1 MANEATPLNP
11 LRRWGPVV
19 GLAIVA
25 IVVGIL
31 VLSGGDDPAGPV
43 TQDTEQDG
51 STDVEGA
58 ATATT
63 PAEPDPGEPSGDD
76 PLWADGMVRWT
87 EALQADRIEDFDWGS
102 RCDTDLGTY
111 AYPDPQAGECVA
123 IWEGDNGGATGTG
136 VTEDTITI
144 VVYSRPQNDPVMNFV
159 LGPIQNSDTRDD
171 QFATFEG
178 LVELYGSYFETYG
191 RSIELV
197 RYEAS
202 GFSNDQVAAIADAE
216 AIARE
221 IRPFMVWGHPALQ
234 EDVFAETLAAN
245 GVMCACGIGEVARAN
260 HPYLHSIQMS
270 ADQNRWVLAEYIG
283 KRLAGGNAVHSPDYA
298 GQPRRFAYLYADVGE
313 QANTFAEDFAAVLTQ
328 EWDVELAQLVPYVFD
343 PNSLQEQAA
352 NIIASLK
359 ADGITSIV
367 FVGPPTAP
375 RQFTTAAT
383 EQDYFPEWILS
394 GALLVDTNVF
404 ARTYD
409 QTQWANAFGLSIT
422 AVPIDRSAGG
432 PSYLY
437 NWFHGDVAP
446 ADDSVGAMWM
456 PATTFAGIQGA
467 GPDLTPQS
475 YMDGLAASGS
485 RSRSM
490 LTTARVSWGSEAG
503 IWPDHLL
510 PDVAGFDDTAEI
522 WWDPA
527 TEGPDELG
535 RVGAGVYQYVD
546 GGSRFVAGEWPSG
559 PPAVFDADNSVS
571 RYDTVPEDESVP
583 NYSSPAG

>member
-1 MANEATPLNP
+1 
-11 LRRWGPVV
+11 
-19 GLAIVA
+19 
-25 IVVGIL
+25 
-31 VLSGGDDPAGPV
+31 
-43 TQDTEQDG
+43 
-51 STDVEGA
+51 
-58 ATATT
+58 
-63 PAEPDPGEPSGDD
+63 
-76 PLWADGMVRWT
+76 
-87 EALQADRIEDFDWGS
+87 
-102 RCDTDLGTY
+102 
-111 AYPDPQAGECVA
+111 
-123 IWEGDNGGATGTG
+123 
-136 VTEDTITI
+136 
-144 VVYSRPQNDPVMNFV
+144 
-159 LGPIQNSDTRDD
+159 
-171 QFATFEG
+171 
-178 LVELYGSYFETYG
+178 
-191 RSIELV
+191 
-197 RYEAS
+197 
-202 GFSNDQVAAIADAE
+202 
-216 AIARE
+216 
-221 IRPFMVWGHPALQ
+221 
-234 EDVFAETLAAN
+234 
-245 GVMCACGIGEVARAN
+245 MCACGIGEVARAN

-446 ADDSVGAMWM
+446 RRRQRRSDVDAGHNLRRHSGGRARSHPPELHGRTCGVGIAESQHADDGACLVGQRGW
-456 PATTFAGIQGA
+456 
-467 GPDLTPQS
+467 DLARPS
-475 YMDGLAASGS
+475 ASRRRRIRRHG
-485 RSRSM
+485 
-490 LTTARVSWGSEAG
+490 
-503 IWPDHLL
+503 
-510 PDVAGFDDTAEI
+510 
-522 WWDPA
+522 
-527 TEGPDELG
+527 
-535 RVGAGVYQYVD
+535 
-546 GGSRFVAGEWPSG
+546 
-559 PPAVFDADNSVS
+559 
-571 RYDTVPEDESVP
+571 
-583 NYSSPAG
+583 